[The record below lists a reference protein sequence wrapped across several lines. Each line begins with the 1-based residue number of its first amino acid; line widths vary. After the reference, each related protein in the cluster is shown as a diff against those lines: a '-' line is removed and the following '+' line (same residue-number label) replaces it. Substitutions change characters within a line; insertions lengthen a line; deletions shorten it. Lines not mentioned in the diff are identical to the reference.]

1 MALTVDAL
9 LAPVSEDNPVGEDL
23 SYDNDR
29 ASLETVFETSESSA
43 GEEEAEQD
51 WRSVLKQ
58 IEAQFG
64 RSKDIW
70 LAAYLC
76 RAGARSGDL
85 ETVQT
90 GAQVLAGLFE
100 QYWPTVHPQLEEL
113 GFMGRKAP
121 CDSLATRAGFLAPL
135 QKAVLIAHPRLGRF
149 SGADLERFRSEGASA
164 DGYGL
169 FRAALEELG
178 PDSLTQAL
186 ARLDSIEDAFRR
198 ADKIFTGEAAGEPSP
213 NFSVTYAALATLKQA
228 VSAFMDEGGA
238 AASQG
243 DAPAAGGGGGGGA
256 VATGGASFG
265 GAVANRNDVVRAL
278 SAVAD
283 YYRRNEP
290 GHPLQQLMV
299 RAQTW
304 VTLDFYSL
312 MKEIAPDGVDQA
324 EQVLKSRLEEDEDS

>member
-1 MALTVDAL
+1 MALTVEAL
-9 LAPVSEDNPVGEDL
+9 LAPVPGDDPVGEDL

-29 ASLETVFETSESSA
+29 AALETVFETSESA
-43 GEEEAEQD
+43 ADEEAAEQD
-51 WRSVLKQ
+51 WRAVLKQ
-58 IEAQFG
+58 IEAQFA

-85 ETVQT
+85 ETVEV
-90 GAQVLAGLFE
+90 GARVLAGLFE
-100 QYWPTVHPQLEEL
+100 RYWPTVHPQLEEL

-135 QKAVLIAHPRLGRF
+135 QKAVLISHPRLGRF
-149 SGADLERFRSEGASA
+149 SGADLERFRSEGVSA

-169 FRAALEELG
+169 FRAALDELG
-178 PDSLTQAL
+178 PDGLTEAL

-198 ADKIFTGEAAGEPSP
+198 ADRIFTGEAAGEPSP
-213 NFSVTYAALATLKQA
+213 NFAVAYAALATLKQA

-238 AASQG
+238 RAPEALAATGGSA
-243 DAPAAGGGGGGGA
+243 APAAGGGA
-256 VATGGASFG
+256 FG
-265 GAVANRNDVVRAL
+265 GAVTNRNDVVRAL

-290 GHPLQQLMV
+290 GHPLQQLMI

-324 EQVLKSRLEEDEDS
+324 EQILKSRLEEDVDS

>member
-1 MALTVDAL
+1 MALTVEAL
-9 LAPVSEDNPVGEDL
+9 LAPVPGDDPVGEDL

-29 ASLETVFETSESSA
+29 AALETVFETSESA
-43 GEEEAEQD
+43 ADEAAAEQD
-51 WRSVLKQ
+51 WRVVLKQ
-58 IEAQFG
+58 IEAQFA

-70 LAAYLC
+70 LAVYLC

-85 ETVQT
+85 ETVEV

-100 QYWPTVHPQLEEL
+100 RYWPTVHPQLEEL

-178 PDSLTQAL
+178 PDGLREAL

-198 ADKIFTGEAAGEPSP
+198 ADRIFTGEAAGEPSP
-213 NFSVTYAALATLKQA
+213 NFSVAYAALATLKQA
-228 VSAFMDEGGA
+228 VSAFMDEGGGRTSDVASPAGA
-238 AASQG
+238 AAAAQ
-243 DAPAAGGGGGGGA
+243 AAGGG
-256 VATGGASFG
+256 FG

-324 EQVLKSRLEEDEDS
+324 AQVLKSRLAEDEDS